1 MPYVAFRDAP
11 ADSWDAFPDAP
22 PAAKTDSW
30 DAFPD
35 KPTTDYAG
43 VAKQGGVG
51 VAKGAIGLAGIIGDI
66 QQIAKKAGSYLPDI
80 KPDPESEKYARK
92 YGRMGDVMSVGQPP
106 EFPTSHDIQ
115 GQVEKVTG
123 EFRKPQ
129 NQTEADAE
137 TVGEFLPAALAGPG
151 SIARK
156 VVTQDAI
163 PAAASIVAGRY
174 SDQNPYVKALAGF
187 VAGGAGALASGPNSA
202 EKLLRDK
209 IPASVTEQDI
219 TRAGQLIDHAQ
230 TRGVAL
236 TWPEAL
242 SRVTGQ
248 SVLTDTQRILE
259 SHGQTRPQM
268 QEFFADRP
276 GQVDQAARAEF
287 DQVGNHPA
295 YPSTIGPQA
304 GEAADETLTGVR
316 QSINNAAEPYYQNS
330 AKRATVSR

>member
-1 MPYVAFRDAP
+1 MSFRP
-11 ADSWDAFPDAP
+11 
-22 PAAKTDSW
+22 
-30 DAFPD
+30 
-35 KPTTDYAG
+35 
-43 VAKQGGVG
+43 
-51 VAKGAIGLAGIIGDI
+51 
-66 QQIAKKAGSYLPDI
+66 
-80 KPDPESEKYARK
+80 R
-92 YGRMGDVMSVGQPP
+92 
-106 EFPTSHDIQ
+106 HDIQ
-115 GQVEKVTG
+115 GKSWSLLQG
-123 EFRKPQ
+123 QFRKPQ
-129 NQTEADAE
+129 NQAEGDAE

-151 SIARK
+151 GIARK

-187 VAGGAGALASGPNSA
+187 RGWRRRRRAWRRDRILPRRYC
-202 EKLLRDK
+202 RDK

-248 SVLTDTQRILE
+248 PVLTDTQRILE

-276 GQVDQAARAEF
+276 AQVEKAARAEF
-287 DQVGNHPA
+287 DQVGRCRPILRR
-295 YPSTIGPQA
+295 SGPQ
-304 GEAADETLTGVR
+304 
-316 QSINNAAEPYYQNS
+316 P
-330 AKRATVSR
+330 AKRRTKH

>member
-1 MPYVAFRDAP
+1 
-11 ADSWDAFPDAP
+11 
-22 PAAKTDSW
+22 
-30 DAFPD
+30 
-35 KPTTDYAG
+35 
-43 VAKQGGVG
+43 
-51 VAKGAIGLAGIIGDI
+51 
-66 QQIAKKAGSYLPDI
+66 
-80 KPDPESEKYARK
+80 
-92 YGRMGDVMSVGQPP
+92 MGDVMSVGAPP

-151 SIARK
+151 SLARK

-187 VAGGAGALASGPNSA
+187 LAGGAGALTSGPNTA

-209 IPASVTEQDI
+209 IPASVTEQDV
-219 TRAGQLIDHAQ
+219 TRAGQLIEHAQ

-248 SVLTDTQRILE
+248 PVLTDTQRILE

-276 GQVDQAARAEF
+276 AQVENAARAEF
-287 DQVGNHPA
+287 GNLGPLSPQ
-295 YPSTIGPQA
+295 PSNIGPSGSRSRRRHHYRRQ
-304 GEAADETLTGVR
+304 GSHQPGYAAIL
-316 QSINNAAEPYYQNS
+316 
-330 AKRATVSR
+330 